1 MSEKRRSKGTRTAT
15 STLAQLVE
23 RPHLAFRIDV
33 GEAPQVLAEVR
44 ALLTRVTELHANL
57 ERMVPSTTRI
67 LGRPLA
73 EVRRVLRLDAGEG
86 FDIEAARQRIA
97 GDDYAVRRFLADL
110 TTDEWLIQDRPDH
123 WTATPK
129 AKELQFESRG
139 RLTRAK
145 ADGLVAQLLARVR
158 AVNGDPKYAFKVD
171 SVVLFGSYLSNR
183 DRIGDVDVAIALR
196 PRLRNKDA
204 QEALEESARSRG
216 TESRN
221 IVERLF
227 RPRREVRQALK
238 ARSSWL
244 DVRDVSELDELLQ
257 TRRVDYKVIY
267 GYWLPKPKATK

>member
-1 MSEKRRSKGTRTAT
+1 MSEKRRSKRTRTAT
-15 STLAQLVE
+15 ITLAQLVE

-33 GEAPQVLAEVR
+33 EEAPQILGEVS

-86 FDIEAARQRIA
+86 FDMEAARQRIA
-97 GDDYAVRRFLADL
+97 GDDYTVRRFLADL
-110 TTDEWLIQDRPDH
+110 TTDGWLIQDRPEH

-139 RLTRAK
+139 RLTRVK
-145 ADGLVAQLLARVR
+145 ADGLVGQLLARVR
-158 AVNGDPKYAFKVD
+158 AVNADPKYAFKVD
-171 SVVLFGSYLSNR
+171 AVVLFGSYLSSR

-196 PRLRNKDA
+196 PRLQNKDA
-204 QEALEESARSRG
+204 QAALEESARSRG
-216 TESRN
+216 PESRN
-221 IVERLF
+221 IVEHLF

-244 DVRDVSELDELLQ
+244 DVRDVSELEDVLQ

-267 GYWLPKPKATK
+267 GHWQPKPKAN